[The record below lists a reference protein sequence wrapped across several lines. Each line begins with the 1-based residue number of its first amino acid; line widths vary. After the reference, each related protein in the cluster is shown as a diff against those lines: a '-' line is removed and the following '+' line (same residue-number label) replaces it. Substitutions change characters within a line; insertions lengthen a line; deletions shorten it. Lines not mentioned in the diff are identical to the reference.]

1 MSKYS
6 NFSSSGNSNHVLIE
20 NNNNYY
26 TDKKLLYISSN
37 DRDISKWINS
47 NEFEIHCPQSYSNV
61 QSIKL
66 IDIQLPNNLYN
77 ISNYLQNN
85 KLYILDNI
93 ITVPDGLYT
102 PELLASTLE
111 LLFNNINSSL
121 VSGNPFIVKYN
132 KVTNKFYIKV
142 SNSSG
147 IDSSDSIQF
156 SKALSYDISCNTN
169 KLANLQNNINVYEQY
184 NNWGLGALMGF
195 NKIDYSFNVIDN
207 LLDFA
212 WDSTGGTINNDMSGT
227 FNGIKSPNQVNLFG
241 DNNIFMELDKYNS
254 YDELTPYIESNIDGS
269 CVSYNKA
276 YTENSFYTVD
286 HASTSSTKQ
295 NKLNYI
301 KNSQYYK
308 PNVLNAKTDYNG
320 AINTAFAK
328 IPMNNL
334 GSNKLLEN
342 TNNNISNISFYNPPV
357 ERIAKLKFKFRYH
370 NGILVDFQNLP
381 VTFTLEITQLKNE
394 FKQ

>member
-1 MSKYS
+1 MNNYS

-26 TDKKLLYISSN
+26 VDKKLLYVSSN
-37 DRDISKWINS
+37 DRDISKWLNC

-66 IDIQLPNNLYN
+66 VDIQLPNNIYN

-85 KLYILDNI
+85 KLYILDTT

-111 LLFNNINSSL
+111 FLFNNITS
-121 VSGNPFIVKYN
+121 VTGNPFKVEYN

-142 SNSSG
+142 SNSNSNLDF
-147 IDSSDSIQF
+147 IDIIQF
-156 SKALSYDISCNTN
+156 TKALSYDISCNTN
-169 KLANLQNNINVYEQY
+169 KLANLQNNINVYAQY

-195 NKIDYSFNVIDN
+195 NKIDYSFHDIDGLN
-207 LLDFA
+207 DFA
-212 WDSTGGTINNDMSGT
+212 WDSSGGTINNDITNSK
-227 FNGIKSPNQVNLFG
+227 FKGIKSSNQVNLFG

-254 YDELTPYIESNIDGS
+254 YDELTPYIESNSDGS
-269 CVSYNKA
+269 CVLYNKF
-276 YTENSFYTVD
+276 YSENSIYTTD
-286 HASTSSTKQ
+286 YTTPESDKL
-295 NKLNYI
+295 NKLTYI

-308 PNVLNAKTDYNG
+308 SGSSKTDYNG

-334 GSNKLLEN
+334 GTNKLLEN
-342 TNNNISNISFYNPPV
+342 ANNNISNISFYNPPV
-357 ERIAKLKFKFRYH
+357 ERITKFKFKFRYH
-370 NGILVDFQNLP
+370 NGILIDFQNLP

-394 FKQ
+394 FRK